1 MSREYKAFGVLFPN
15 HKKMGKQP
23 DYKGEIE
30 MGGVK
35 YELAG
40 WIRDSKKGN
49 RYISVV
55 IGDVMEDRPDLPK
68 HPASRNYDYE
78 GPPELPDSL
87 PGMPGKIPF

>member
-1 MSREYKAFGVLFPN
+1 MSREYKAFGALFPN

-35 YELAG
+35 YDMAG
-40 WIRDSKKGN
+40 WIRDSKNGN

-55 IGDVMEDRPDLPK
+55 IGDVIEDKPTLPKHQGNYEYQGPPDLP
-68 HPASRNYDYE
+68 DE
-78 GPPELPDSL
+78 L
-87 PGMPGKIPF
+87 PGMKNEIPF